1 MAKYSDASRWSL
13 TFNYNTIRGRIL
25 DGELVSPKP
34 SVNWQRGKHSLED
47 DSCAYSMIK
56 YFETRPNR
64 TASIEDIITSPILA
78 KYTLESLKSN
88 GERLIAHMLREL
100 NEQGIVTRI

>member
-25 DGELVSPKP
+25 DGELVSQKP
-34 SVNWQRGKHSLED
+34 SVNWQKGKHSLED

-78 KYTLESLKSN
+78 KHTLHSLKSN